1 MEYVL
6 VIHRSEEGGYWAEV
20 PTLPGC
26 FAQAE
31 TLDDLLEEARGAIA
45 SHLEA
50 LQEAGQSIT
59 HEPVIIATV
68 ETAALANI

>member
-6 VIHRSEEGGYWAEV
+6 VIHRAEEGGYWAQV
-20 PTLPGC
+20 PALEGC

-31 TLDDLLEEARGAIA
+31 TLDDLLDEAREAIT

-50 LQEAGQSIT
+50 LREDGRPEPEAT
-59 HEPVIIATV
+59 MIATV
-68 ETAALANI
+68 LMPEPSPAA

>member
-6 VIHRSEEGGYWAEV
+6 VIHRAEEEGYWAQV
-20 PTLPGC
+20 PALEGC

-31 TLDDLLEEARGAIA
+31 TLDDLLDEAREAIT

-50 LQEAGQSIT
+50 LREDGQPEPEAT
-59 HEPVIIATV
+59 MIATV
-68 ETAALANI
+68 LMPEPSPAA